1 MAAAGL
7 RPFELIGGHVAVDL
21 VNTVS
26 WRLDGQRKIDRA
38 PGYQE
43 LLAWARQAQLVAPA
57 QYQMLREAI
66 DHHPVR
72 GRQAA
77 SAVHRLREALYRVLG
92 PVAIGEEPAPGDRSA
107 LHHLIVQALQQAR
120 LVTVFPLVWQLTVHA
135 PGDLAHLLALRAL
148 DLLQSG
154 DLGRLRQCQDHAC
167 GWLFIDRS
175 RSHTR
180 RWCSSA
186 DCGNRERARRHY
198 TRRHN
203 PGGTVA
209 SAPDPPC

>member
-1 MAAAGL
+1 MAAAQA
-7 RPFELIGGHVAVDL
+7 RSFQLIGGPVAVDL

-26 WRLDGQRKIDRA
+26 GRLDDQRKIDRA
-38 PGYQE
+38 PGYAE
-43 LLAWARQAQLVAPA
+43 LLEWARQAQLVAPA
-57 QYQMLREAI
+57 QYAMLREVIAR
-66 DHHPVR
+66 HPVR

-77 SAVHRLREALYRVLG
+77 VAVHQLREVLYRVLG
-92 PVAIGEEPAPGDRSA
+92 AVAIGQEPATGDRSA
-107 LHHLIVQALQQAR
+107 LQRVIVQALQQTQ
-120 LVTVFPLVWQLTVHA
+120 LVTVSPLVWQLRVQA
-135 PGDLAHLLALRAL
+135 PGDLAHLAALRAL
-148 DLLQSG
+148 DLLESG
-154 DLGRLRQCQDHAC
+154 DLGRLRQCQDRGC

-203 PGGTVA
+203 PASTGGTV
-209 SAPDPPC
+209 PPAR